1 MGQLATGRFRP
12 LTFTRHRLS
21 PLAVFTSGDPSS
33 LISLV
38 VSVDVKHCTYLLLVC
53 TFFTMA
59 GRDSKFARFTVPPLK
74 GIFEGL

>member
-38 VSVDVKHCTYLLLVC
+38 VSVDVKHHVYMVKGDGGGL
-53 TFFTMA
+53 
-59 GRDSKFARFTVPPLK
+59 FALHALRQEPRRS
-74 GIFEGL
+74 G

>member
-38 VSVDVKHCTYLLLVC
+38 VSVDVKHHVYLLTSRMTSALKWAAVRAIIV
-53 TFFTMA
+53 FKKS
-59 GRDSKFARFTVPPLK
+59 RDDILW
-74 GIFEGL
+74 